1 MSESAA
7 GAPIPVNDQDRV
19 DNLRSYAVLDTEPE
33 EAFDRIT
40 RLVSALLDMPIA
52 LVSLVDGER
61 QWFKSR
67 VGLAAAETP
76 RELAFCGYAILDD
89 VVFTVTDAAR
99 DDRFADNPLVIGD
112 PNIRFYAGAPL
123 TTREGFN
130 VGTLCVIDRKP
141 RTLDAGQ
148 VSILRDFAALALRE
162 LELHK
167 AAALDGLTGVFNRSG
182 LTAAGQSEVGRAR
195 RQGSPLSLA
204 IIDVDHFK
212 DINDTYG
219 HAGGDIALRRVSMVC
234 QSVVRGQDVVGRLG
248 GDEFGVLLPGADAA
262 AAGTVAHRIAA
273 EVRSNELLPAED
285 RPAITLSIG
294 VASLDA
300 KEPDLTA
307 AWARADSALYQA
319 KETRDAVVI
328 HGPLPSPGD

>member
-1 MSESAA
+1 MSEPAL
-7 GAPIPVNDQDRV
+7 GAPIPVNDEDRV
-19 DNLRSYAVLDTEPE
+19 ENLRSFAVLDTPPE

-40 RLVSALLDMPIA
+40 RLVSGLLDMPIA

-67 VGLAAAETP
+67 VGLDAAETP

-89 VVFTVTDAAR
+89 VVFTVTDAAQ
-99 DDRFADNPLVIGD
+99 DARFAENPLVIGD

-141 RTLDAGQ
+141 RTLDPGQ

-182 LTAAGQSEVGRAR
+182 LTSAGQSEVARAR
-195 RQGSPLSLA
+195 RHGSPLSLA

-212 DINDTYG
+212 DVNDTYG
-219 HAGGDIALRRVSMVC
+219 HAGGDIALRRVAMIC
-234 QSVVRGQDVVGRLG
+234 QSAVRANDVVGRLG
-248 GDEFGVLLPGADAA
+248 GDEFGLLLSGAETEAA
-262 AAGTVAHRIAA
+262 EAVAHRIAA
-273 EVRSNELLPAED
+273 EVRGAEPLPAD
-285 RPAITLSIG
+285 GRPPVTLSIG
-294 VASLDA
+294 VASLA
-300 KEPDLTA
+300 STEPDLTA

-319 KETRDAVVI
+319 KQTRDAIVI
-328 HGPLPSPGD
+328 YGSRFVPED